1 MGNIA
6 VNAGGTGTA
15 YRAAPGGVSIF
26 GANRGMQTASVFV
39 RSGQKSTGTKKRLN
53 YNYREVSSQLLRA
66 KKVQGAANA
75 LTRARQKLSSLLR
88 SAASGDYDS
97 RELANATAHARK
109 MVECARLKLNHLK
122 EEAAAQR
129 LPKTCGEKE
138 RWKELYRKR
147 SRHRREEQAK
157 INDADMKYLKRQM
170 KNNGYNGAGMAQA
183 NVILNLSA
191 EAAYLREVQIKV
203 QVEQEAGA
211 GLDET
216 AVIPDASAPSAA
228 YMGAA
233 SPQEGAAGAVLNFT
247 V

>member
-6 VNAGGTGTA
+6 VNAGGTGSA
-15 YRAAPGGVSIF
+15 YRAAPGGVSVF
-26 GANRGMQTASVFV
+26 GASGSMKTASVFV

-75 LTRARQKLSSLLR
+75 LVRARQKLSSLLR

-122 EEAAAQR
+122 EETAAQR
-129 LPKTCGEKE
+129 LPKTYGQKE

-147 SRHRREEQAK
+147 FRHRREEQAK
-157 INDADMKYLKRQM
+157 INDADMRYLKRQM
-170 KNNGYNGAGMAQA
+170 KNSGYNDGGMAQA

-191 EAAYLREVQIKV
+191 EAAYLREVQIKM
-203 QVEQEAGA
+203 QAEQEAGS

-216 AVIPDASAPSAA
+216 AVIPSASGAA
-228 YMGAA
+228 YMGGA
-233 SPQEGAAGAVLNFT
+233 SPQEGAAGAVLNLN